1 MSTWGETALRRWALA
16 GFGFV
21 VLLAVVN
28 PLVGSGLENEPERA
42 HPGPVEDLGDSV
54 YCLLMALSGLL
65 ILWYRPRHRVGWLLI
80 LVGTLEGL
88 CTFGQSYGARALS
101 RPEDGLPLGEWAL
114 ALSAPLW
121 IPSAFS
127 LVTFVLLRYPAGS
140 LSGRWAPRV
149 ERALVLGFTVLYVG
163 YAITDASVTDEI
175 PAGSSPIPLPEA
187 LGGALLG
194 TGAVVVLAGTAFC
207 FLHTALRT
215 WRAQYPERQQ
225 LAWLVTVAPISV
237 FALFLP
243 YEGLQKAFYL
253 IPLAIVVGVL
263 RYRLDGIQV
272 VVRRTL
278 LYGLLTGLVLLV
290 FVAAT
295 AGLSSAFPDGGTP
308 EVLAAG
314 LVAVGVVPVRDRLQR
329 GVDRLVYGDRR
340 DPLAALTRLGDPVGL
355 TEHASLLPEVLAG
368 VASAL
373 RVPGAEIVGTSGTRA
388 VVGFVPRDTL
398 DVPLVMGGQG
408 VGVLRLAPR
417 SGEGHLPAAD
427 LKLVRGLAPLVAA
440 VLHSVELAEA
450 LRVEQERVVAATETE
465 RARLRQELHDGLG
478 PSLTGIGLG
487 LEALEARV
495 GASDLVT
502 RLRAETTSSLDEVRR
517 IIDGLRPGALESAD
531 LLALLRIRA
540 QHLSAT
546 SPVRVTVVA
555 PDRLP
560 VLPPEAEGAALRI
573 VEEALTNVIRHASA
587 TTCVVTVRLDDAL
600 RLEIRD
606 DGRGYDG
613 PRAGGVGVASM
624 CNRAEQL
631 GGSCQVAGD
640 AGGTTV
646 SAVLPVTAIPETL
659 SRAEA
664 S

>member
-1 MSTWGETALRRWALA
+1 MTSWTDTALRRWALA
-16 GFGFV
+16 GFGLV

-28 PLVGSGLENEPERA
+28 PLIGHGLQGTPLRA
-42 HPGPVEDLGDSV
+42 HPDAPVEDLGDSV
-54 YCLLMALSGLL
+54 YCLLMAVSGLL
-65 ILWYRPRHRVGWLLI
+65 ILWYRPRHSVGWFLI
-80 LVGTLEGL
+80 LVGMLEGL
-88 CTFGQSYGARALS
+88 CTLGQSYGARALS

-121 IPSAFS
+121 VPSAFL
-127 LVTFVLLRYPAGS
+127 LVTSVLLRYPTGHIE
-140 LSGRWAPRV
+140 GTWARRV
-149 ERALVLGFTVLYVG
+149 ERAVLVGFVVLWVG
-163 YAITDASVTDEI
+163 YASGDHAVTDEI
-175 PAGSSPIPLPEA
+175 PSGSSPFAVPEA
-187 LGGALLG
+187 VGGVLMGVAGLLVIVPG
-194 TGAVVVLAGTAFC
+194 TLFC
-207 FLHTALRT
+207 FVHTALRT
-215 WRAQYPERQQ
+215 WRARYPERQQ
-225 LAWLVTVAPISV
+225 LAWLVTVAPIAV
-237 FALFLP
+237 LCLFLP
-243 YEGLQKAFYL
+243 WQGLQKAFFT

-278 LYGLLTGLVLLV
+278 LYGVLTGLVLLV

-314 LVAVGVVPVRDRLQR
+314 LVAIGVVPLRDRLQR
-329 GVDRLVYGDRR
+329 GVDTFVYGDRG
-340 DPLAALTRLGDPVGL
+340 DALAALKKLGAPFGL
-355 TEHASLLPEVLAG
+355 TEHAALLPEVLEG

-373 RVPGAEIVGTSGTRA
+373 RVPGAELVGTSGTRA
-388 VVGFVPRDTL
+388 VVGFVGDGTV
-398 DVPLVMGGQG
+398 DVPLVMGGLG

-417 SGEGHLPAAD
+417 AGETHLPPAD
-427 LKLVRGLAPLVAA
+427 RALVDGLAPLVAA

-487 LEALEARV
+487 LEALESRV

-502 RLRAETTSSLDEVRR
+502 RLRAETTASLDEVRR
-517 IIDGLRPGALESAD
+517 IIDGLRPGALEGAD

-546 SPVRVTVVA
+546 TPIRVTVDA

-560 VLPPEAEGAALRI
+560 VLPDDVESAALRV
-573 VEEALTNVIRHASA
+573 VEEALTNVVRHSGA
-587 TTCVVTVRLDDAL
+587 TTCVVLLRLDDQL
-600 RLEIRD
+600 RVDVRD

-613 PRAGGVGVASM
+613 PRPGGVGVGSM
-624 CNRAEQL
+624 RARAEVL
-631 GGSCQVAGD
+631 GGSCLVTGGPD
-640 AGGTTV
+640 GTTV
-646 SAVLPVTAIPETL
+646 SLVLPLTTVVEVA
-659 SRAEA
+659 
-664 S
+664 